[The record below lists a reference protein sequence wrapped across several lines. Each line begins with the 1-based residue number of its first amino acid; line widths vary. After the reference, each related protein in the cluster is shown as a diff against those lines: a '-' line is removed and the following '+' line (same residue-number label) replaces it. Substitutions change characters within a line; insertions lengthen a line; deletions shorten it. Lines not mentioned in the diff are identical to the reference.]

1 VSQRERA
8 GGAIVLVVVLVLAL
22 LVGGGYAAAYYAAG
36 DKTARGTTVA
46 GVDVGGLEQP
56 DALRAL
62 EDGLHRRSRE
72 PITLTVDGAPQ
83 SITPREAGLSVDYAA
98 SVAQA
103 ATERSWR
110 ADHLWD
116 HYSGGEDL
124 DPVITVDDG
133 VMAELVARLNDS
145 LGTPARDGAV
155 QLRPKRMKVTQPQ
168 VGSRLDASEV
178 REALASAY
186 LTDEPAAVTLHD
198 QQPDIDAGDV
208 QQALTDFA
216 NPAMA
221 GSVRLVF
228 GRTPVRLQPRDYA
241 SALELRAEDG
251 ELVPAVDRKALGRLV
266 GHVVADNGA
275 PVDATVVL
283 RDGRPHVVPAKP
295 GVVYH
300 QRDVDDAFLALVTRD
315 LGKRSLKVR
324 SRVAEPDFTTTDARR
339 LGIRRKVSSFTTY
352 FPYADYR
359 NTNIGR
365 AAQIVD
371 GTVLKPGETFSLNG
385 TVGERTRANG
395 FTEGFIISD
404 GIFKEDLGGGVSQ
417 LATTLFNA
425 MFFAGLEDVEHKPHS
440 FYIDRY
446 PVGREATVAWGSVD
460 LRFRN
465 DTKHGVLI
473 DTDVAPSTPSRQ
485 GVVTVS
491 MWSTKTWDI
500 TSTTSDRYQFRS
512 PQTRHLT
519 GDDCYPNDGY
529 DGFDV
534 DVTRHFR
541 KPGKSRLDHD
551 EVFHTRYIPSDT
563 VVCR

>member
-1 VSQRERA
+1 MA
-8 GGAIVLVVVLVLAL
+8 G
-22 LVGGGYAAAYYAAG
+22 
-36 DKTARGTTVA
+36 
-46 GVDVGGLEQP
+46 
-56 DALRAL
+56 
-62 EDGLHRRSRE
+62 
-72 PITLTVDGAPQ
+72 
-83 SITPREAGLSVDYAA
+83 
-98 SVAQA
+98 
-103 ATERSWR
+103 
-110 ADHLWD
+110 
-116 HYSGGEDL
+116 
-124 DPVITVDDG
+124 
-133 VMAELVARLNDS
+133 LVARLNDS
-145 LGTPARDGAV
+145 LGTPPRDGAV
-155 QLRPKRMKVTQPQ
+155 ELRPKRIKVTRPA
-168 VGSRLDASEV
+168 VGARLDASEV
-178 REALASAY
+178 SAALEAAY
-186 LTDEPAAVTLHD
+186 LTDEPAAVTMHE
-198 QQPDIDAGDV
+198 QQPDIDADDV

-216 NPAMA
+216 NPAMS

-228 GRTPVRLQPRDYA
+228 GKTPVRLQPRDYA
-241 SALELRAEDG
+241 PALRMRAQDG
-251 ELVPAVDRKALGRLV
+251 HLVPEVDRQALAGLV
-266 GHVVADNGA
+266 GDVVADNDA
-275 PVDATVVL
+275 PVDAAVVL
-283 RDGRPHVVPAKP
+283 RGGRPHVVPAKP

-300 QRDVDDAFLALVTRD
+300 QRDVDEAFLTLVTRD
-315 LGKRSLKVR
+315 SGKRSLQVR
-324 SRVAEPDFTTTDARR
+324 SRVAEPDFTTKDARR
-339 LGIRRKVSSFTTY
+339 LRIDQLVSSFTTY

-365 AAQIVD
+365 AARIVD
-371 GTVLKPGETFSLNG
+371 GTVLEPGETFSLNG

-465 DTKHGVLI
+465 DTKYGVLI
-473 DTDVAPSTPSRQ
+473 DTHVTPSTPSRQ

-491 MWSTKTWDI
+491 MWSTKVWDI
-500 TSTTSDRYQFRS
+500 TSTTSERHRFRS
-512 PQTRHLT
+512 PQTRTLK

-541 KPGKSRLDHD
+541 RHGQHRLDHD
-551 EVFHTRYIPSDT
+551 EVFRTRYIPSDT